1 VAKRQLLLVDPDP
14 QSLRVLEVSLK
25 KAGFSVT
32 TASDGADAL
41 AKLELSAPD
50 LILSDTRLPRLDGYE
65 LVRRLKDRPEYAVIP
80 IVFLTG
86 QKSIEDKIRG
96 LELGVEDYLTK
107 PILVRELIARVNL
120 LLARRT
126 HDSMATSI
134 PISRRTRFSGS
145 LEDMG
150 VVDLLQT
157 FEVSRKSGIAR
168 IWDGRRE
175 ALIYFRDGKVVDAEL
190 GRLRGEEAVYRSLI
204 TSSGEFEVELCA
216 IPNEDIIPTST
227 QGLLMEGMRR
237 LDEWGRVL
245 EQLPPLE
252 TVFDVDHEQLVDRL
266 NEVPDEL
273 NAILRLFDGRRS
285 LLDVVDES
293 PFEDLSTL
301 STISKLFFEGLLVV
315 TKKKADEEV
324 VPVSEHEGG
333 SMRPERPSLGAPGE
347 EVVPDS
353 THKQPGEG
361 GPSWRPS
368 APPIEPFALNEAVAT
383 RTIPGLSVKEVGDIN
398 QERSSRPRV
407 VMPSLHEGAVAA
419 SADERSP
426 RPRTQFGLG
435 PDATAAGA
443 DASDGSMGREELR
456 ASLDHVSTTRES
468 PLARGGETERVP
480 EAKVIPFPAARREDD
495 FVRRDDESS
504 AGGFADPDAKPA
516 PDSARDEKT
525 VREPLGAQRL
535 LASEPAG
542 APLVGGTTTG
552 IATPPSF
559 PAVPAPDTGP
569 GGTQRLTPSP
579 AAALAS
585 ESDTTSTLTSASVPG
600 ELGAKKD
607 EREPPSSRGGHHH
620 RARSNE
626 RTSEDQFF
634 RAGDEG
640 LYEGGAGEIR
650 QRSLADSDADAAMP
664 RVVRTPEQEARR
676 VRLTKVVVMAMGFIA
691 AIAVFGVVLKRIG
704 PESIES
710 APSLPA
716 ATPPVDEKAEP
727 SPVAPPEPII
737 PPPPSMQEPAA
748 PAPPP
753 VAPPPAPEAPKAE
766 VPPVAPPPVAAAK
779 PEPPTS
785 EPTVVAPPKPAP
797 AAVAAPKPAP
807 EAAKPKPAPEAVKPK
822 PAPAAK
828 PEAPAAPTPPPP
840 APGPAPATAAF
851 PD

>member
-1 VAKRQLLLVDPDP
+1 MAKRQLLLVDPDP

-65 LVRRLKDRPEYAVIP
+65 LVRRMKDRGEYAAIP

-126 HDSMATSI
+126 HDSMATSV
-134 PISRRTRFSGS
+134 PVSRRTRFSGS

-168 IWDGRRE
+168 IWDHRRE

-204 TSSGEFEVELCA
+204 TSQGEFEVELCS
-216 IPNEDIIPTST
+216 IPNEDIVPTST

-252 TVFDVDHEQLVDRL
+252 TVFDVDHEQLVERL

-301 STISKLFFEGLLVV
+301 STISKLYFEGLLVV

-324 VPVSEHEGG
+324 VPVSEHDG
-333 SMRPERPSLGAPGE
+333 SVRPPDRPSFAAGE

-353 THKQPGEG
+353 TAKQPSEVPG
-361 GPSWRPS
+361 WRPS

-383 RTIPGLSVKEVGDIN
+383 RTIPGLTAKEVGDETP
-398 QERSSRPRV
+398 ERTSQPRV
-407 VMPSLHEGAVAA
+407 VMPSLREDAVASGDDA
-419 SADERSP
+419 RVRA
-426 RPRTQFGLG
+426 RTQFGLG
-435 PDATAAGA
+435 PDATVAGGNA
-443 DASDGSMGREELR
+443 TDVTEAREEPR
-456 ASLDHVSTTRES
+456 PSFEHVSTTRES
-468 PLARGGETERVP
+468 PMARVGEPERAV
-480 EAKVIPFPAARREDD
+480 EAKVIPFPASRREDEL
-495 FVRRDDESS
+495 VRKEDE
-504 AGGFADPDAKPA
+504 PVNEVPA
-516 PDSARDEKT
+516 EPAPLPIPDSARDEKT
-525 VREPLGAQRL
+525 VREPLGQRQIVH
-535 LASEPAG
+535 SEPAG
-542 APLVGGTTTG
+542 APLMGGTSTG
-552 IATPPSF
+552 YQTPQAF
-559 PAVPAPDTGP
+559 PAVPAPDMGP
-569 GGTQRLTPSP
+569 SGTQRLSAHSASSPHASSPS
-579 AAALAS
+579 AA
-585 ESDTTSTLTSASVPG
+585 EPGSTLSSASVPE
-600 ELGAKKD
+600 ELAPRGS
-607 EREPPSSRGGHHH
+607 EPHNEAPSSRG
-620 RARSNE
+620 RSQGGRSGE
-626 RTSEDQFF
+626 LASSRSSEDQFF

-640 LYEGGAGEIR
+640 FYEGGHAEER
-650 QRSLADSDADAAMP
+650 THRALTDSDDGSAP
-664 RVVRTPEQEARR
+664 HIVRTPEQEARR
-676 VRLTKVVVMAMGFIA
+676 VQLTKYVVTAMGFIA
-691 AIAVFGVVLKRIG
+691 AIAVFGIVLKKLT
-704 PESIES
+704 PPPIES
-710 APSLPA
+710 AP
-716 ATPPVDEKAEP
+716 PV
-727 SPVAPPEPII
+727 VAPPAPPAVETTPAAQVPS
-737 PPPPSMQEPAA
+737 PPPPV

-753 VAPPPAPEAPKAE
+753 VT
-766 VPPVAPPPVAAAK
+766 AAAPV
-779 PEPPTS
+779 PEPPTPAPVP
-785 EPTVVAPPKPAP
+785 EAPTAEKPAPVAPAPAPAPAAEKPTAAPTPPPVPAPKPAP
-797 AAVAAPKPAP
+797 ERAAPKPAP
-807 EAAKPKPAPEAVKPK
+807 APKPAAAAKPAAPAP
-822 PAPAAK
+822 
-828 PEAPAAPTPPPP
+828 APAAPTPPES
-840 APGPAPATAAF
+840 PAPATAAF

>member
-65 LVRRLKDRPEYAVIP
+65 LVRRLKDKPEYAVIP

-190 GRLRGEEAVYRSLI
+190 GKLRGEEAVYRSLI
-204 TSSGEFEVELCA
+204 TSSGEFEVELCS

-237 LDEWGRVL
+237 VDEWGRVL

-252 TVFDVDHEQLVDRL
+252 TVFDVDHEQLVERL

-315 TKKKADEEV
+315 TKRRADEEV
-324 VPVSEHEGG
+324 VPMSEHDG
-333 SMRPERPSLGAPGE
+333 SVRPEQRPSFHSSE
-347 EVVPDS
+347 EYVPDS
-353 THKQPGEG
+353 THKE

-383 RTIPGLSVKEVGDIN
+383 RTIPGLSAKELGEAPQD
-398 QERSSRPRV
+398 RPSKPRV
-407 VMPSLHEGAVAA
+407 VMPSLRDEGVAAVAEEPRA
-419 SADERSP
+419 A

-435 PDATAAGA
+435 PEAVTAAGA
-443 DASDGSMGREELR
+443 EAANGGAREEPR
-456 ASLDHVSTTRES
+456 ASLDHVSTTRET
-468 PLARGGETERVP
+468 PMARVTDPERAL
-480 EAKVIPFPAARREDD
+480 EAKVIPFPAARREDEL
-495 FVRRDDESS
+495 VRRDDEPM
-504 AGGFADPDAKPA
+504 APVPDEPAPVPA

-525 VREPLGAQRL
+525 VRQPYAHRQQ
-535 LASEPAG
+535 SEPAG
-542 APLVGGTTTG
+542 APLMGGTAVG
-552 IATPPSF
+552 HQTPPAF
-559 PAVPAPDTGP
+559 PAVSPVVGP
-569 GGTQRLTPSP
+569 GGTQRMSSAVLDASAPGGDAHSTLSGTGAPDDLGP
-579 AAALAS
+579 RLAEPRDALAS
-585 ESDTTSTLTSASVPG
+585 RSKTPTVRGGRSSDLS
-600 ELGAKKD
+600 
-607 EREPPSSRGGHHH
+607 SSR
-620 RARSNE
+620 S
-626 RTSEDQFF
+626 SEDQFF

-640 LYEGGAGEIR
+640 LYEGGEEPEPS
-650 QRSLADSDADAAMP
+650 QRSLIDSDDALP
-664 RVVRTPEQEARR
+664 RIVRTPEQEERRARMIR
-676 VRLTKVVVMAMGFIA
+676 WVVMAMGFAA
-691 AIAVFGVVLKRIG
+691 AIAVAGVVVPKLAPK
-704 PESIES
+704 PADS
-710 APSLPA
+710 AL
-716 ATPPVDEKAEP
+716 
-727 SPVAPPEPII
+727 VAPPPPAPAPVKPEPAAALTPQPLPI
-737 PPPPSMQEPAA
+737 PPPPEAPVEAPTAAA
-748 PAPPP
+748 PEP
-753 VAPPPAPEAPKAE
+753 PPPAPEPAP
-766 VPPVAPPPVAAAK
+766 VAK
-779 PEPPTS
+779 PEPPK
-785 EPTVVAPPKPAP
+785 VVAPPRP
-797 AAVAAPKPAP
+797 AAPSPAAAAAPKPEPAV
-807 EAAKPKPAPEAVKPK
+807 AAKPKPVPA
-822 PAPAAK
+822 PAPAAPKSK
-828 PEAPAAPTPPPP
+828 PEPTPAAPPPAP